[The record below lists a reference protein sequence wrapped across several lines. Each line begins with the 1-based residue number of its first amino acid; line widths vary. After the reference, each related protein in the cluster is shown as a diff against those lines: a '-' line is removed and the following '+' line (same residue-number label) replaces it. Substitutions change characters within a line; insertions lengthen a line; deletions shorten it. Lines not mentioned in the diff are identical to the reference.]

1 LFKTPI
7 SCIRVISKPKEGKIR
22 EVSKIKPLNKYEL
35 GRENHVLDI
44 VPHALEQAE
53 EEELQYEFGE
63 GACADQEILMR
74 MLETIKQSSGSL
86 EEEVAQLQREKQQLI
101 AANLTYFQM
110 LAP

>member
-1 LFKTPI
+1 
-7 SCIRVISKPKEGKIR
+7 
-22 EVSKIKPLNKYEL
+22 
-35 GRENHVLDI
+35 
-44 VPHALEQAE
+44 
-53 EEELQYEFGE
+53 
-63 GACADQEILMR
+63 